1 MRKFNLPLTD
11 KQIKSLKIGEQVLLN
26 GVIYTGRDQAHKRLV
41 KDIGKDRGKG
51 RGKGKGKENFLNIKN
66 NVIYYCGPTPAPKGR
81 VIGSC
86 GPTTSSRMD
95 DFTPLLISRGLK
107 VTIGKGRRGEKVVK
121 AIKQY
126 RGVYFVTYAG
136 CGALLSKFIQEAK
149 PVLYPELGPEAVFKL
164 KVKDFPVI
172 VAVDSSGNDI
182 YNR

>member
-1 MRKFNLPLTD
+1 MKKFNLPFTD
-11 KQIKSLKIGEQVLLN
+11 KQIKSLKIGEQVLLS
-26 GVIYTGRDQAHKRLV
+26 GIIYTSRDQAHKRLV
-41 KDIGKDRGKG
+41 EDLGKG
-51 RGKGKGKENFLNIKN
+51 IEMLKN
-66 NVIYYCGPTPAPKGR
+66 NVIYYCGPTPAPKGK

-95 DFTPLLISRGLK
+95 DFSPSLISRGLK
-107 VTIGKGRRGEKVVK
+107 VTIGKGRRNEKVIK

-172 VAVDSSGNDI
+172 VAIDFLGNDI
-182 YNR
+182 YNKQHLNK